1 MKKLYIAFL
10 FALSASLITSCKTL
24 MQQPPNAA
32 EATFV
37 ETYSSAEVVI
47 KAKGIGFEAD
57 DATMDAQ
64 KAAIHFVILGGTDPL
79 VQSAAERAA
88 FEKVK
93 GTFYDLRTLS
103 NYIAYT
109 SSNNV
114 SLVKF
119 SDGVNNMVKIEKMI
133 RVNKSRLQQDLV
145 TQGVLASSAD
155 VRESAGHPVMMV
167 LPETPRGESPVQ
179 RLQTDATAK
188 QAAQAIE
195 SYLTAQ
201 KYEVTVA
208 EQTQTLNDLTSA
220 QATLKNVQPDLAY
233 QLALSVGA
241 DVYLTFTVQLE
252 KGVNGGTRASA
263 GCRAFE
269 TTTAR
274 LLGTETGYSKESSSA
289 PTAALIREAMTNA
302 VDKVLSR
309 VNAYWKDDVNLGYQY
324 KVIIKLV
331 GTYKDAFALSDAVEE
346 TLTKFSAR
354 SKAGASGDKTF
365 DYVVWH
371 KEHDT
376 STKFYRALA
385 KELDATPVF
394 QRSKAKLKRLSVNRK
409 LLILSIDNS
418 AE

>member
-1 MKKLYIAFL
+1 MKKPYIVFL
-10 FALSASLITSCKTL
+10 LALSASLITSCKTL
-24 MQQPPNAA
+24 MQQPPMAA

-79 VQSAAERAA
+79 VQSAAEKAS

-109 SSNNV
+109 SNDNV

-119 SDGVNNMVKIEKMI
+119 SDGVNNLVKIEKLI

-155 VRESAGHPVMMV
+155 VRESAGHPMMMV
-167 LPETPRGESPVQ
+167 LPETPRGENPVQ
-179 RLQTDATAK
+179 RLQTDMTAK

-201 KYEVTVA
+201 KYEVSVA
-208 EQTQTLNDLTSA
+208 EQTQTLNDLVSA
-220 QATLKNVQPDLAY
+220 QAALKNVQPDLAY

-252 KGVNGGTRASA
+252 KGISGTRAA
-263 GCRAFE
+263 VGCRAFE

-274 LLGTETGYSKESSSA
+274 LLGTETGYSKENSSA
-289 PTAALIREAMTNA
+289 PTAGLIREAMTNA